1 MSQLRAV
8 ICGFGSIGRRHAA
21 NLRQLVPDA
30 EITVWRQHARETDVS
45 DLPDDRVNVV
55 YSLEDALAAN
65 PQIALICNPA
75 PFHVATAQHFADAGA
90 HIFMEKPLSDSLV
103 GVGRLLETCAGGG
116 PVLFMAYPL
125 RFDHA
130 LIAMRDAIAAG
141 SIGELV
147 SISAT
152 VSQYLP
158 DWRPEIDY
166 RNSVSA
172 RKELGGGV
180 LLELSHE
187 LDYVQW
193 IMGRVSSVS
202 ARVAKLSELEID
214 VEDTADLEVEFE
226 SGATGT
232 VHLDM
237 VERNRSRSCVVTGT
251 EGVVEWDGLSR
262 VSRMKPSGSKEWQ
275 QLSSRA
281 SDRNDVYLDELEHFL
296 GCATG
301 DEKVAVTGDEGRSV
315 LALILAARNSADLGE
330 SVTL

>member
-1 MSQLRAV
+1 
-8 ICGFGSIGRRHAA
+8 
-21 NLRQLVPDA
+21 LRQLVPDA
-30 EITVWRQHARETDVS
+30 EITLWRQHARETLAS
-45 DLPDDRVNVV
+45 ELPDDRVNVV
-55 YSLEDALAAN
+55 YSSEDALAAD

-75 PFHVATAQHFADAGA
+75 PFHVATAQLFADAGA

-103 GVGRLLETCAGGG
+103 GVDRLLETCAGDG
-116 PVLFMAYPL
+116 PLLLMAYPL

-130 LIAMRDAIAAG
+130 LTAMRDAITSG
-141 SIGELV
+141 DIGEPV
-147 SISAT
+147 SISAS

-166 RNSVSA
+166 RDSVSA
-172 RKELGGGV
+172 RKDLGGGV

-232 VHLDM
+232 AHLDM

-262 VSRMKPSGSKEWQ
+262 VSRMKPSGSDEWQ

-281 SDRNDVYLDELEHFL
+281 NDRNDMYLDELEHFL
-296 GCATG
+296 SCTTG
-301 DEKVAVTGDEGRSV
+301 DEEVAVTGDEGRSV